1 LAQGLRAQGAQVRF
15 ICRAHSRHQ
24 LDALGADAFA
34 VTGLPAPPIDMD
46 PVASTAADDYAR

>member
-1 LAQGLRAQGAQVRF
+1 MRF